1 MVPNL
6 TALRHGEVFA
16 GPPIVTRAIRRKGH
30 LRPAKVETATTP
42 MTVTLSVILP
52 NYNHAR
58 FVDRAL
64 RALLAQKRA
73 ADEIIVIDD
82 GSTDDSVRIIDEVA
96 ARAPTIRVLYNEN
109 NVGVIAT
116 LQRGLEAARG
126 KYVYFAASDDW
137 VFPGFFTLA
146 LRRLEANPDV
156 GVFCGE
162 AMLIDGQS
170 NRPFAVRPAVWP
182 RMSAGPIDAAEVTDL
197 LQSTDNWILTG
208 SAVFRREC
216 VTWAGGFDPR
226 LSSFADGFVARK
238 IALRYGFYFEPK
250 IVASWVVFPDS
261 VSRRTASDLKH
272 SKYILDTIPG
282 IIASDP
288 GFPSWYAA
296 AFRDRWRFAVCRL
309 ALQADPI
316 DRAMVLELGARS
328 AAEKAKFEPILAL
341 LPRQPA
347 RLVILAWLW
356 YRLRPTSLMALFR
369 TMLAMRTMRLAF
381 GFRFGRIPGMTAT
394 VPLPARPN
402 SRPT

>member
-1 MVPNL
+1 
-6 TALRHGEVFA
+6 
-16 GPPIVTRAIRRKGH
+16 
-30 LRPAKVETATTP
+30 

-58 FVDRAL
+58 FVGRAL
-64 RALLAQKRA
+64 RALLAQDRA
-73 ADEIIVIDD
+73 ADEIIIIDD
-82 GSTDDSVRIIDEVA
+82 GSTDDSVRVIDEIA
-96 ARAPTIRVLYNEN
+96 ARARTIRVLYNDK
-109 NVGVIAT
+109 NVGVIST

-137 VFPGFFTLA
+137 VFPGFFALA
-146 LRRLEANPDV
+146 LRRLEANSDV
-156 GVFCGE
+156 GLFCGE
-162 AMLIDGQS
+162 AMLVDGQS
-170 NRPFAVRPAVWP
+170 NRPFAVRPAARP
-182 RMSAGPIDAAEVTDL
+182 RMSAGPIGAAEVTGL

-208 SAVFRREC
+208 STVFRREC
-216 VTWAGGFDPR
+216 VIWAGGFDPR
-226 LSSFADGFVARK
+226 LRSFADGFVARK

-261 VSRRTASDLKH
+261 VSRRTASDLKR
-272 SKYILDTIPG
+272 SKYILDTIPA
-282 IIASDP
+282 IIASDS
-288 GFPSWYAA
+288 GFPTWYAA
-296 AFRDRWRFAVCRL
+296 AFRNRWRFAACRL

-316 DRAMVLELGARS
+316 DQALLLELGARS

-369 TMLAMRTMRLAF
+369 TMLAMRGLRLAF

-394 VPLPARPN
+394 VAPGE
-402 SRPT
+402 T